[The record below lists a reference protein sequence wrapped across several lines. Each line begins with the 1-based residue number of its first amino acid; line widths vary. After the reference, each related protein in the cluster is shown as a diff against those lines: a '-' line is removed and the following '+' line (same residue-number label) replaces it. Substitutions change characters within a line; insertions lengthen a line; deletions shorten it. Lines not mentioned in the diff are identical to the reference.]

1 MKFVPKLNRRKKAY
15 VVSDEVMPLAGGRA
29 AGFLQHDNVNAGTI
43 EIYTRPQRGGERV
56 LNYTAEVREDAE
68 WKLWIQVFASE
79 EQVYISYE
87 TKGDTVEA
95 NDINQLQAAVID
107 VDNGNRIQGQA
118 LQAHTEADYNPHGVT
133 KEQVG
138 LSQADNTAD
147 MDKPISTAQQKALD
161 DLRVQ
166 LTKHAQQ
173 ADNPHGVTKEQVG
186 LSQADN
192 TADVD
197 KPISTAQKAEL
208 ERITNLALESIAEAA
223 AESRQALLQARSEI
237 AADLAKARADITEA
251 IVQAA
256 EETYGRA
263 AEALAAEAA
272 ARSESDGALQN
283 VISTEAESRGES
295 DALLQAA
302 IDAEAAERSA
312 GDFGLQESLS
322 AVQGDVSA
330 MQAELMAHEADSVGH
345 ITAGERQAW
354 NDRYTKEEVD
364 NKFSTLE
371 TAIDW
376 KESVDTFDDIAAVYP
391 QPEDGWTVNVKDTDY
406 TYRYSGQQWVAISA
420 NAIPKATMSVDG
432 LLTKED
438 KAALDEAREKL
449 AGIEAGANQYFLPAA
464 SPSVLGGVK
473 TGYVQNGRNYPV
485 QLSEEQMYV
494 TVPWTDTNTT
504 YDVATTSKA
513 GLMSAKDK
521 AKLDGLTFGGLTW
534 DQLKGV

>member
-15 VVSDEVMPLAGGRA
+15 VVSDEVMSLADGRA

-95 NDINQLQAAVID
+95 DDINQLQAAVID

-118 LQAHTEADYNPHGVT
+118 LQAHMKADDNPHGVT

-147 MDKPISTAQQKALD
+147 VDKPISTAQQKALD

-197 KPISTAQKAEL
+197 KPISTAQQAEL

-223 AESRQALLQARSEI
+223 AESRQALLQAQSEI
-237 AADLAKARADITEA
+237 AADLAKARADITET